1 MTRRPSPDEWSSATK
16 ITCEKARA
24 LSSRLGPLAVFREN
38 RTYKCPTIK
47 EHLFFSKGQ
56 KWIPQFLILTIWYDY
71 KATAQNHEWPGIS
84 ANNNQWSLETLSVI
98 AKCKKNPATGPVW
111 PSST

>member
-38 RTYKCPTIK
+38 RTYKCPKIK

-56 KWIPQFLILTIWYDY
+56 K
-71 KATAQNHEWPGIS
+71 
-84 ANNNQWSLETLSVI
+84 
-98 AKCKKNPATGPVW
+98 
-111 PSST
+111 